1 LQQDRRNFTR
11 WDFDSCAEEAAML
24 LLPAVQAAREAAR
37 RTSDGDTLEFTTDT
51 EALSL
56 AGARSAH
63 TAGYWDYDLG
73 SRGFA
78 DLGYSEFERLAT
90 PHYDEPPVESL
101 SFTFHQIDLF

>member
-1 LQQDRRNFTR
+1 
-11 WDFDSCAEEAAML
+11 ML

-37 RTSDGDTLEFTTDT
+37 ATSDSDTFEFTTDT

-56 AGARSAH
+56 AGAGSAH
-63 TAGYWDYDLG
+63 TAGYWDYDRG

-78 DLGYSEFERLAT
+78 DPGYSEIERLAT
-90 PHYDEPPVESL
+90 PHHDEPPVESL